1 MANSTRNRTG
11 IALFWLAGIAVVALI
26 VVSIRSLTRQQTA
39 VKVIHVSYQT
49 LANTVATNGKVEPV
63 EEYQAHAPAA
73 GVIQKIYVSVGE
85 HVNAGTPLVKMDDSE
100 AKKQLAAAASSL
112 SAARLALND
121 LVRGGTAE
129 ERSRFTSDTA
139 AARLEQQ
146 QAAANLATV
155 QQLNAKGSASAGEVA
170 LAEQRLK
177 TANLTLSNAL
187 GRTTTRYGS
196 EDRSAAE
203 ARVRDAQASV
213 VAARTLLESV
223 NIHSPIS
230 GSVYSIPVS
239 AYDFVPAG
247 DDLLDV
253 ADLNRIEVR
262 AYFDEPEIGKL
273 ARGQAVKIV
282 WDAKPNTTW
291 HGHIDRAPTTVITYG
306 TRNVG
311 EAIISVD
318 DARGDLL
325 PNTNVTVTVTEMQRF
340 NVLSIPREAL
350 HTEGTQNFVYRIVNN
365 HLSRTPVQVGVI
377 NLISVEIT
385 GGLTASDTV
394 VLGAATAGK
403 ELTDGLEVKQV
414 Q

>member
-49 LANTVATNGKVEPV
+49 LLSTVSTNGKVEPV

-121 LVRGGTAE
+121 LERGGTAE

-155 QQLNAKGSASAGEVA
+155 QQLNARGSASTGEVA
-170 LAEQRLK
+170 SAEQRLK

-213 VAARTLLESV
+213 VAARTLLEAV

-282 WDAKPNTTW
+282 WDAKPNMTW